1 MFGSSRS
8 WSPDMLRSVAVRLCL
23 ILLVAVWPT
32 PTRAQAPAPQEP
44 VVSYPTGT
52 SLVTLD
58 FVVRDKRG
66 RPVKD
71 LRPEELEV
79 LEDAQRCELKS
90 FRLVDS
96 GRATE
101 ALGPGPQTVPAPP
114 VAAAGDGE
122 YLNLVTLVFDRLDAE
137 GSRRA
142 QKGALDFIEGL
153 TPRERVAVWR
163 IGARL
168 ELVVPFTGDKAV
180 LTDAIDAAARPGT
193 EPRSLLREALQAW
206 NNYLRAVFPDL
217 AGPNVQVPGAAEER
231 ADARPGGA
239 PDSAQTKQLEI
250 IANTLRWADSQQRQD
265 EATRSLYGLLAL
277 LKAQQAVAGRKTVI
291 LFSPGFSVVPAVE
304 EALRAAIGQAN
315 HASVTFYAVDTRG
328 LRQRGDTT
336 DAASMLQSSVTAAR
350 SQSTAAVTRDQVFA
364 LDTAEESLRL
374 NPQGNLRELAE
385 STSGFLVANTND
397 LAAGLGRIRDDIGA
411 YYQVTFASPRPEL
424 DGSFRKIAL
433 NVSRR
438 DITVQGRS
446 GYQALPPLAA
456 PPAYETMLAK
466 ALEAE
471 PAAGGAAPLPF
482 RAAVLH
488 FGPETD
494 GRRHVLIV
502 EVPLANAQLSASA
515 TGGTLRARI
524 GMLAVVKDEAGRVV
538 GRFVEERPVDT
549 TADKRTATQG
559 ETAIFRP
566 SLTLRPG
573 LYRVAI
579 AAGDTQAGRVSAR
592 RYAFEV
598 PEATDGPVISSVSLV
613 RRSEPVPDKA
623 ATAPS
628 DPLRVGDLR
637 IVPELDPRFPATG
650 PPPRVFATLYPGSG
664 PKPRLEV
671 EFVSAGRVVAHS
683 EPSLPDE
690 PGPLP
695 FVGVVPVAALAPG
708 RYELRL
714 RVTQGEKT
722 AEERAPF
729 EIVGPSTAVAPK
741 APARS
746 ADPALAEL
754 LEKAGAYVAAY
765 ERTFSDL
772 LAEERYTQQL
782 LFSADG
788 RVQETRV
795 MRSELV
801 FVRLPGDIPWTTFR
815 DVFESDG
822 RAVRDRESR
831 LEKLF
836 VSRNGN
842 AVKQAEAILRESAR
856 FNLGRTWRN
865 FNVPVAA
872 LPFLHPQNQDRF
884 TFERKGQ
891 RTIEGLRAV
900 QVHFEEARRPTL
912 IRDTGSGGN
921 MPARG
926 EFWIDPANG
935 RVLRSEM
942 TLALNEAA
950 EVSLLVDFRPEPKLD
965 IWVPSE
971 MREFWGLS
979 HEAEEARRTGH
990 SLGSAEYI
998 ECVARYTSYRRFV
1011 VKTQEDI
1018 HVNAD
1023 PDARPPRP

>member
-1 MFGSSRS
+1 MQ
-8 WSPDMLRSVAVRLCL
+8 RSVAARLCL
-23 ILLVAVWPT
+23 MVFAAAWSVPARSQVT
-32 PTRAQAPAPQEP
+32 APQEP

-52 SLVTLD
+52 SVVTLD

-66 RPVKD
+66 RPLKD
-71 LRPEELEV
+71 LKPEELEV
-79 LEDAQRCELKS
+79 FEDAQHCEVKS

-96 GRATE
+96 GRE
-101 ALGPGPQTVPAPP
+101 PS
-114 VAAAGDGE
+114 AAGPVSKTEPGAPGASAGEGE

-137 GSRRA
+137 GGRLA
-142 QKGALDFIEGL
+142 QKGALDFIASL
-153 TPRERVAVWR
+153 STHSRVAVFR

-168 ELVVPFTGDKAV
+168 DLVAPFTDDKGV
-180 LTDAIDAAARPGT
+180 LAAAIESATHPGA
-193 EPRSLLREALQAW
+193 EPHSLLREALQAW
-206 NNYLRAVFPDL
+206 NNYLRVAYPDL
-217 AGPNVQVPGAAEER
+217 AGPNVQIPGAAEER
-231 ADARPGGA
+231 ADAAPGGSQSTA
-239 PDSAQTKQLEI
+239 DVKMLEV
-250 IANTLRWADSQQRQD
+250 IANALRAADREQRQD

-277 LKAQQAVAGRKTVI
+277 LEAQESVPGRKTVI
-291 LFSPGFSVVPAVE
+291 FFSPGFSVLPEVE
-304 EALRAAIGQAN
+304 EAMRKAIGNAN
-315 HASVTFYAVDTRG
+315 RANVSVYAVDTRG
-328 LRQRGDTT
+328 LRSKSDTSAT
-336 DAASMLQSSVTAAR
+336 ASMLESAVTVSR
-350 SQSTAAVTRDQVFA
+350 SQGGDAVKREQVMA
-364 LDTAEESLRL
+364 LDSAEESLRL
-374 NPQGNLRELAE
+374 NPQGNLRDLSEA
-385 STSGFLVANTND
+385 TSGFLVANTND
-397 LAAGLGRIRDDIGA
+397 LAAGLGRIRDDIGS

-424 DGSFRKIAL
+424 DGSFRKIAIK
-433 NVSRR
+433 VARR
-438 DITVQGRS
+438 DATVQGRS
-446 GYQALPPLAA
+446 GYQALPALAA
-456 PPAYETMLAK
+456 TPAYETLLAK

-471 PAAGGAAPLPF
+471 PLAGGAPTAPF

-488 FGPETD
+488 FGLETE

-502 EVPLANAQLSASA
+502 EVPLADAQFSPSVA
-515 TGGTLRARI
+515 GDTLRARI
-524 GMLAVVKDEAGRVV
+524 GILAVVKDEAGRVV

-549 TADKRTATQG
+549 TAAKRTATQA
-559 ETAIFRP
+559 ETATFRP
-566 SLTLRPG
+566 SLALRPG

-579 AAGDTQAGRVSAR
+579 AAGDAQTGRVAVR

-598 PEATDGPVISSVSLV
+598 PEATDGPALSSVSLV
-613 RRSEPVPDKA
+613 RRSEPVPEKA
-623 ATAPS
+623 AVAPN

-637 IVPELDPRFPATG
+637 IVPDLDPRFPATG

-671 EFVSAGRVVAHS
+671 EFVSGGRVVARS
-683 EPSLPDE
+683 EPALPDE

-695 FVGVVPVAALAPG
+695 FVGVIPVDTLAPG
-708 RYELRL
+708 RYQLRL
-714 RVTQGEKT
+714 RVSQGEKV

-729 EIVGPSTAVAPK
+729 EIVGPPATVPTK
-741 APARS
+741 AASRT

-754 LEKAGAYVAAY
+754 LDKAGAYIVGY
-765 ERTFSDL
+765 ERAFSDL

-782 LFSADG
+782 LLSAHG
-788 RVQETRV
+788 GVLQTRV
-795 MRSELV
+795 MRSELL

-836 VSRNGN
+836 VSGKGD
-842 AVKQAEAILRESAR
+842 AVAQGEAILRESAR

-872 LPFLHPQNQDRF
+872 LLFLHPQNQDRF
-884 TFERKGQ
+884 AFERKGV
-891 RTIEGLRAV
+891 RTIEGVRAA
-900 QVHFEEARRPTL
+900 QVHYEEVRRPTL
-912 IRDTGSGGN
+912 IRDTGSGGS

-926 EFWIDPANG
+926 DFWIDPANG

-979 HEAEEARRTGH
+979 HEAEESRGTGH
-990 SLGSAEYI
+990 SLGSAEYL
-998 ECVARYTSYRRFV
+998 ECVAHYTSYRRFQV
-1011 VKTQEDI
+1011 QTHEDI

-1023 PDARPPRP
+1023 PDARSPRP